1 MINYQHIC
9 RLNPHLYPM
18 KNLSLI
24 LNIVLLV
31 AVAILYV
38 LHFSDRRLP
47 ETKSSIS
54 DTSTVN
60 LKVAYINSDSVLK
73 HYDYLKVNREQLE
86 AKTKKMDQDLRNRT
100 AGLQNEITA
109 YQRNVSGMTLGQAR
123 AAEEDLGKKQQN
135 LQLYQQSLQ
144 QQLMQEE
151 AKLNKELYDR
161 ITGYLKEYGQEK
173 GLQVVLKFDPT
184 SDVLYG
190 GAGLDITNDVIKG
203 LNAAYQIEKTTPATA
218 DTTTAKK
225 K

>member
-1 MINYQHIC
+1 
-9 RLNPHLYPM
+9 M

-31 AVAILYV
+31 AVVILYV
-38 LHFSDRRLP
+38 LHFSTPRVQ
-47 ETKSSIS
+47 ESKSSVS
-54 DTSTVN
+54 DTSSVD
-60 LKVAYINSDSVLK
+60 LKIAYINSDSVLK
-73 HYDYLKVNREQLE
+73 HYDYLKVNRDQLE

-100 AGLQNEITA
+100 VGLQNEINA

-144 QQLMQEE
+144 QQLMQDE

-173 GLQVVLKFDPT
+173 GLHVVLKFDPT

-203 LNAAYQIEKTTPATA
+203 LNDAYKVEKTAPAKA
-218 DTTTAKK
+218 DSTTAKK